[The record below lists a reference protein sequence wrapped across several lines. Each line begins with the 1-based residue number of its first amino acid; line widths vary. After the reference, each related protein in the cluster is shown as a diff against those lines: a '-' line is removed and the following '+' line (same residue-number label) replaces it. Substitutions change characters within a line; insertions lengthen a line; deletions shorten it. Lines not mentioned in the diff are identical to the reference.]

1 MSDDIKGLKG
11 VEIAT
16 IEGRFYAMDRD
27 NNWNR
32 VVKAY
37 DAMVNNKGNMV
48 ENPVE
53 AVLKSYETK
62 DEFNKIFNWV
72 EQLKEVDTENVEQ
85 LVSVNEE
92 NLVCREDVVKDGNL
106 KDEVLKNAPLSEF
119 GYFAVPKV
127 VE

>member
-1 MSDDIKGLKG
+1 MAVDNQTVQQIAFLSKLK
-11 VEIAT
+11 
-16 IEGRFYAMDRD
+16 IEESKLD
-27 NNWNR
+27 
-32 VVKAY
+32 
-37 DAMVNNKGNMV
+37 
-48 ENPVE
+48 
-53 AVLKSYETK
+53 ETK